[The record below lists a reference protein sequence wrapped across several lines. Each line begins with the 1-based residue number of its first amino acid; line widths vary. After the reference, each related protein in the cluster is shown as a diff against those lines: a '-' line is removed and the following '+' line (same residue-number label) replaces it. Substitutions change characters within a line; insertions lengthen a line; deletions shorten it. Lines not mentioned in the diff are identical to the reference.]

1 MTMAFSMTSPLTKL
15 KPTSKPLNK
24 KDREMR
30 IQEIKDDKRPE
41 IPSSFICTE
50 CIRNSDG
57 DVVDVECH
65 CSSSEE
71 ESIKQ
76 CCKKAI
82 AARKEI
88 K

>member
-1 MTMAFSMTSPLTKL
+1 MTSPLVIL
-15 KPTSKPLNK
+15 KPMFKPLNK
-24 KDREMR
+24 KDSEMK
-30 IQEIKDDKRPE
+30 IQQIASDKSHG
-41 IPSSFICTE
+41 IPPSFLCTE

-82 AARKEI
+82 AARKKI

>member
-1 MTMAFSMTSPLTKL
+1 MTSPLTII
-15 KPTSKPLNK
+15 KPMFKPLNK
-24 KDREMR
+24 KDSEMK
-30 IQEIKDDKRPE
+30 IQQIAGDKSRS
-41 IPSSFICTE
+41 IPPSFLCTE
-50 CIRNSDG
+50 CIRNSAG